1 LIIEN
6 KIPIKITTELIMT
19 TSSKFLFRASLVA
32 ASVAAASSAYSAG
45 FALNDHSAT
54 ASGTALAGA
63 AASNADISF
72 SFWNPALFVNAKETT
87 VYVSGA
93 YVMPSMDVTVNS
105 AKDATGADLGT
116 ESTNDSVDNTLVP
129 SFYFAKPL
137 SDQTVAGISL
147 NVPFGLSGDYGDEW
161 AGRFHATETGVQDIA
176 LSFSLAQRVN
186 SWVSAGASIQLHQ
199 ADVTLKSQ
207 VGNTAGGTA
216 YEGSGDI
223 EADATGYGYSLGV
236 LLSPIKGTR
245 IGMGYRS
252 KVDFDFEGD
261 VKYSNVDALNPLISS
276 YDLVNTSVTD
286 SLTFPDVLTLSL
298 EQDLTKKLTLGLSA
312 IRTGWSSMKD
322 GLNINFDSD
331 QPDSKLTFGFED
343 QWMYS
348 AGLTYAYSNEL
359 TLRTGVA
366 MDNSPVTDE
375 YRSART
381 PDGDRKWISIG
392 GTYDFNDMTS
402 ATFAFTHVMIEDVSV
417 NRTNLTEDASRGKL
431 KADYESSANVVS
443 VAMNMA
449 F

>member
-1 LIIEN
+1 
-6 KIPIKITTELIMT
+6 MT

-54 ASGTALAGA
+54 ASGKALAGV
-63 AASNADISF
+63 AASNEDISA
-72 SFWNPALFVNAKETT
+72 SFWNPALFVNAQDTT
-87 VYVSGA
+87 VFVSGA
-93 YVMPSMDVTVNS
+93 YVMPSMDVTNISANNS
-105 AKDATGADLGT
+105 ALAGGT
-116 ESTNDSVDNTLVP
+116 TIAGSKSNNNSVDNTLVP
-129 SFYFAKPL
+129 SFYLAKPL
-137 SDQTVAGISL
+137 SDKTVAGISL
-147 NVPFGLSGDYGDEW
+147 NVPFGLSGDYGDDW
-161 AGRFHATETGVQDIA
+161 AGRFHATETAVQDIA
-176 LSFSLAQRVN
+176 LSFSLAHRMN
-186 SWVSAGASIQLHQ
+186 DWVSVGAS
-199 ADVTLKSQ
+199 VQ
-207 VGNTAGGTA
+207 VHKAEIVLGSAVGVVGR
-216 YEGSGDI
+216 EGDGRI
-223 EADATGYGYSLGV
+223 EADDVGYGYSFGV
-236 LLSPIKGTR
+236 ALEPEKGTR
-245 IGMGYRS
+245 IGLGYRS
-252 KVDFDFEGD
+252 EVDFDFKGD
-261 VKYSNVDALNPLISS
+261 VKYTNVTGLNAALTSQGQAN
-276 YDLVNTSVTD
+276 LVNTTVSDSVTLP
-286 SLTFPDVLTLSL
+286 SVLTLGL
-298 EQDLTKKLTLGLSA
+298 EQDLTSKLTFGLSA
-312 IRTGWSSMKD
+312 IKTGWGSLD
-322 GLNINFDSD
+322 GLNIDFDSS
-331 QPDSKLTFGFED
+331 QSNSVLTFGFED

-348 AGLTYAYSNEL
+348 AGLTYDYSDKL

>member
-1 LIIEN
+1 
-6 KIPIKITTELIMT
+6 MT

-54 ASGTALAGA
+54 ASGKALAGV
-63 AASNADISF
+63 AASNEDISA
-72 SFWNPALFVNAKETT
+72 SFWNPALFVNAQDTT
-87 VYVSGA
+87 VFVSGA
-93 YVMPSMDVTVNS
+93 YVMPSMDVTNIS
-105 AKDATGADLGT
+105 ANNATAAGGSSIT
-116 ESTNDSVDNTLVP
+116 GSSTNSDSVNNTLVP
-129 SFYFAKPL
+129 SFYLAKPL
-137 SDQTVAGISL
+137 SDKTVAGISL
-147 NVPFGLSGDYGDEW
+147 NVPFGLSGDYGQDW
-161 AGRFHATETGVQDIA
+161 AGRFHATETAVQDIA
-176 LSFSLAQRVN
+176 LSFSLAHRMN
-186 SWVSAGASIQLHQ
+186 DWVSVGAS
-199 ADVTLKSQ
+199 VQ
-207 VGNTAGGTA
+207 VHKAEIVLESGVGSTVALAGG
-216 YEGSGDI
+216 EGVGRI
-223 EADATGYGYSLGV
+223 EADDTGYGYSLGV
-236 LLSPIKGTR
+236 ALEPKKGTR
-245 IGMGYRS
+245 IGLGYRS
-252 KVDFDFEGD
+252 EVDFDFKGD
-261 VKYSNVDALNPLISS
+261 VKYTGVSTGLSTAKGLVDANVS
-276 YDLVNTSVTD
+276 DSVTLP
-286 SLTFPDVLTLSL
+286 SVLTLGL
-298 EQDLTKKLTLGLSA
+298 EQDLTPKLTLGLTA
-312 IRTGWSSMKD
+312 IKTGWGSLD
-322 GLNINFDSD
+322 GLNINFDSNQD
-331 QPDSKLTFGFED
+331 NSVLTFGFED

-431 KADYESSANVVS
+431 KADYESSANVIS